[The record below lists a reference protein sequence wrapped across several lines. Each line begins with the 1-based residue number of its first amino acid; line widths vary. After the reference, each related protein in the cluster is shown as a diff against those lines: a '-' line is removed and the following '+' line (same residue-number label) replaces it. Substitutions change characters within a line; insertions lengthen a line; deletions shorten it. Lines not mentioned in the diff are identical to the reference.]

1 VAEIGVSHSRRIGD
15 GTHGENM
22 LGTRYDQPPRRG
34 ERLRP
39 HIGRSAPDAPRV
51 AVVA

>member
-1 VAEIGVSHSRRIGD
+1 VF
-15 GTHGENM
+15 
-22 LGTRYDQPPRRG
+22 GTRYDQPPCCG

-39 HIGRSAPDAPRV
+39 HIGRSAPDATRV